1 MKGLVSSLAIAGLLA
16 AGAMPAAA
24 QKTVDGVAL
33 PKGNSLAEVQQR
45 KAAND
50 EQVKAAQAQ
59 LDQNAANQA
68 AHDRAV
74 QAYNAELA
82 RITQQAADADRAHQE
97 AMAKWQAD
105 VAACKAGDTKRCGSG
120 TPAQ

>member
-1 MKGLVSSLAIAGLLA
+1 MKGLVSILAFSALLA
-16 AGAMPAAA
+16 AAGGPALA
-24 QKTVDGVAL
+24 QKTVDGVFV
-33 PKGNSLAEVQQR
+33 PKGNTLAEVQQR

-59 LDQNAANQA
+59 LDQNAASQA
-68 AHDRAV
+68 AHDQAV

-82 RITQQAADADRAHQE
+82 RIAQQTADANRAHDE

-105 VAACKAGDTKRCGSG
+105 VDACKAGNASRCGG
-120 TPAQ
+120 TSNPK

>member
-1 MKGLVSSLAIAGLLA
+1 MKALVSSLAIAGLIA
-16 AGAMPAAA
+16 AGAAPAAG
-24 QKTVDGVAL
+24 QKTVDGVFV
-33 PKGNSLAEVQQR
+33 PKGNTLAEVQQR

-68 AHDRAV
+68 AHDQAV

-82 RITQQAADADRAHQE
+82 RISQQAADAQRAHDA

-105 VAACKAGDTKRCGSG
+105 VAACKAGDTSRCAAS
-120 TPAQ
+120 PAAQ